1 MADLK
6 FRPEIEILH
15 ASDVG
20 RRRLW
25 SEEEKLRIVEESL
38 RGSRQSSATA
48 RRHGISRSL
57 LTRWR
62 SDYRASLLGGRS
74 GAQFVPVT
82 FKLEAS
88 VQAAPKADT
97 RCQERIEIV
106 LVNGRRVIVPA
117 TIDPDSLARLLAA
130 LERT

>member
-62 SDYRASLLGGRS
+62 SDYRAGLLGGRA
-74 GAQFVPVT
+74 GPRFVPVT
-82 FKLEAS
+82 VQPEAATQP
-88 VQAAPKADT
+88 VPKASA
-97 RCQERIEIV
+97 RCRERIEIV
-106 LVNGRRVIVPA
+106 LGNGRRILVPA
-117 TIDPDSLARLLAA
+117 TIDPEALARLLPV
-130 LERT
+130 LERA

>member
-6 FRPEIEILH
+6 FRPEIEILS
-15 ASDVG
+15 ASDAG
-20 RRRLW
+20 RRRHW
-25 SEEEKLRIVEESL
+25 NEDEKLRIVEESFH
-38 RGSRQSSATA
+38 GSRQSSATA

-62 SDYRASLLGGRS
+62 SDYRAGLLGGRA

-82 FKLEAS
+82 FKPEVA
-88 VQAAPKADT
+88 VRAAPKADT
-97 RCQERIEIV
+97 GCQERIEIV
-106 LVNGRRVIVPA
+106 LVNDRRVIVPA
-117 TIDPDSLARLLAA
+117 TIDPDSLARLLPV

>member
-6 FRPEIEILH
+6 FRPEIEILS
-15 ASDVG
+15 ASDAG
-20 RRRLW
+20 RRRHW
-25 SEEEKLRIVEESL
+25 NEDEKLRIVEESFH
-38 RGSRQSSATA
+38 GSRQSSATA

-62 SDYRASLLGGRS
+62 SDYRAGLLGGRA

-82 FKLEAS
+82 FKPEVA
-88 VQAAPKADT
+88 VRAAPKADT
-97 RCQERIEIV
+97 GCQERIEIV

-117 TIDPDSLARLLAA
+117 TIDPDSLARLLPV

>member
-6 FRPEIEILH
+6 FRPEIEVLS
-15 ASDVG
+15 ASDAG
-20 RRRLW
+20 RRRHW
-25 SEEEKLRIVEESL
+25 NEDEKLRIVEESFH
-38 RGSRQSSATA
+38 GSRQSSATA

-62 SDYRASLLGGRS
+62 SDYRAGLLGGRA

-82 FKLEAS
+82 FKPEVA
-88 VQAAPKADT
+88 VRAAPKADT
-97 RCQERIEIV
+97 GCQERIEIV

-117 TIDPDSLARLLAA
+117 TIDPDSLARLLPV